1 LLNLCNAFLGRYVG
15 RETLAA
21 EACDVELNRLGEPIG
36 KQDQYSCAIGGLNF
50 IQFHP
55 DDSVTCEPV
64 PLSREMRR
72 QVEQNL
78 VMIYLGG
85 TRSASAV
92 LKEQA
97 ANIEK
102 RDSANDELRAMVAQ
116 AELLRHEIVRD
127 PDVLGPFLHEGWMRK
142 KRLAQGIS
150 SPQIDDAY
158 DRAMAAGASGG
169 KLLGAG
175 GSGFLLFYAPGDAR
189 AAVVD
194 ALSDY
199 RAYDVVMDTT
209 GTTIIYSN

>member
-1 LLNLCNAFLGRYVG
+1 
-15 RETLAA
+15 
-21 EACDVELNRLGEPIG
+21 
-36 KQDQYSCAIGGLNF
+36 
-50 IQFHP
+50 
-55 DDSVTCEPV
+55 
-64 PLSREMRR
+64 
-72 QVEQNL
+72 
-78 VMIYLGG
+78 
-85 TRSASAV
+85 V